1 MKVEW
6 DNAYSVGN
14 EDIDNEHKIFIK
26 LISHF
31 AEMSK
36 EKNSYQLKRYVA
48 ELKKYAEFH
57 FISEENR
64 MLDSDYPDLLN
75 HKKEHEDLL
84 SSINQMEMK
93 LYIGKATEDDF
104 VYFLVNWFLDHT
116 IKTDVGM
123 AKYLNELS

>member
-75 HKKEHEDLL
+75 HKKEHGDLL
-84 SSINQMEMK
+84 SSLKQMEMK
-93 LYIGKATEDDF
+93 LYTGKATVDEF
-104 VYFLVNWFLDHT
+104 VYFLINWFSEHT
-116 IKTDVGM
+116 TKTDLKM
-123 AKYLNELS
+123 ANYLKKMS